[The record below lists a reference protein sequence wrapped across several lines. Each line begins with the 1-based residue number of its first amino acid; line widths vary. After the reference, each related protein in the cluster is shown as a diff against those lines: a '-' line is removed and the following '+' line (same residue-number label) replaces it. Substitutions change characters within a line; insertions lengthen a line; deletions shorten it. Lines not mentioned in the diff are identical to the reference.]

1 MLFEQNL
8 ARGGLDYI
16 ENTSRVKKKR
26 RIQEVKKFLNKPI
39 YNM

>member
-1 MLFEQNL
+1 MLYEQNL

-16 ENTSRVKKKR
+16 ENTSRVKKR